1 MKFAHIAD
9 VHLGFEQ
16 YRLPYRA
23 DEFAE
28 AFRRAIE
35 IAVKERV
42 DFILIAGDLFHS
54 SRPSPETL
62 KQAMEILSLPKERG
76 IPVFAIE
83 GNHDRTQRR
92 VSAYHLLEKLD
103 LLYLVGLREERVE
116 SEHQTSEKTERGWLV
131 KGVFEKGGKSVEI
144 HGMKYM
150 SAAWLEKNPPR
161 EIFRPE
167 GDSILML
174 HQGIRELVE
183 EMMGKL
189 PESQRDYYE
198 LRLGD
203 LPKGYL
209 YYALGHIHRAFLTSY
224 DIGKLAYPGSLQ
236 RWDFGDYEIRYRWD
250 GRAFK
255 PIAGNPKGFYIV
267 EDWEPRFVELKVR
280 PFVDINIKADEET
293 AKRELKRLST
303 KIPEEA
309 FVRLD
314 IRWERPYDVSKLTE
328 LIKARYIY
336 VRTRFERKLTGRTP
350 SGEVPK
356 PEEYFLPVE
365 LKAIELTGE
374 KNIESI
380 DDVVKLFLGEGWDER
395 LPKKAEKPEM
405 KEDSPVK
412 KEDANL
418 KKEKKDKTPKK
429 DVEKKRPK
437 SSEKSSE
444 RKVIKRP
451 SKGSNLLDW
460 LGGGR

>member
-35 IAVKERV
+35 IAVEKKV

-62 KQAMEILSLPKERG
+62 KQAMEMLSLPKEKG
-76 IPVFAIE
+76 IPVFGIE

-92 VSAYHLLEKLD
+92 VSAYHLLEKLG
-103 LLYLVGLREERVE
+103 LLYLIGLREEKVE

-131 KGVFEKGGKSVEI
+131 KGVFEKGNKSVEI

-150 SAAWLEKNPPR
+150 SAAWLEKNPPK

-174 HQGIRELVE
+174 HQGVRELVE

-236 RWDFGDYEIRYRWD
+236 RWDFGDYELRYRWD
-250 GRAFK
+250 GNTFK
-255 PIAGNPKGFYIV
+255 PTAGNPKGFYIV
-267 EDWEPRFVELKVR
+267 EDWEPRFIELKVR
-280 PFVDINIKADEET
+280 PFIDINIKADEET

-314 IRWERPYDVSKLTE
+314 IRWEKPYDVSKLTE
-328 LIKARYIY
+328 LIKARYVY

-350 SGEVPK
+350 TGEVPK
-356 PEEYFLPVE
+356 PEEYFIPVE
-365 LKAIELTGE
+365 LKAINLTGE
-374 KNIESI
+374 KAIESI
-380 DDVVKLFLGEGWDER
+380 EEVVELFLGEGWDEK
-395 LPKKAEKPEM
+395 LPKKSEEPER
-405 KEDSPVK
+405 
-412 KEDANL
+412 KEDAPA
-418 KKEKKDKTPKK
+418 KKEGSPGKEKGPKTQGKEQR
-429 DVEKKRPK
+429 EKKERK
-437 SSEKSSE
+437 DSEK
-444 RKVIKRP
+444 KVIKRP

>member
-35 IAVKERV
+35 IAVEEKV

-62 KQAMEILSLPKERG
+62 KQAMEILSLPKEKG
-76 IPVFAIE
+76 IPVFGIE
-83 GNHDRTQRR
+83 GNHDRTQRK
-92 VSAYHLLEKLD
+92 VSAYHLLEKLG

-131 KGVFEKGGKSVEI
+131 KGVFEKGQKSIEI

-150 SAAWLEKNPPR
+150 SAAWLEKNLPK

-174 HQGIRELVE
+174 HQGVRELVE

-236 RWDFGDYEIRYRWD
+236 RWDFGDYELRYRWD
-250 GRAFK
+250 GNAFK
-255 PIAGNPKGFYIV
+255 PTAGNPKGFYIV

-280 PFVDINIKADEET
+280 PFIDINIKADEET

-314 IRWERPYDVSKLTE
+314 VRWERPYDVSKLTE
-328 LIKARYIY
+328 LIEARYVY

-356 PEEYFLPVE
+356 PEEYFIPVE
-365 LKAIELTGE
+365 LKAINLTGE
-374 KNIESI
+374 RTIESI
-380 DDVVKLFLGEGWDER
+380 DEAVELFLGEGWDEK
-395 LPKKAEKPEM
+395 LPKKSEEPER
-405 KEDSPVK
+405 
-412 KEDANL
+412 KEDAPAR
-418 KKEKKDKTPKK
+418 KEEVRPEKEKTNKAQEKEHKD
-429 DVEKKRPK
+429 
-437 SSEKSSE
+437 SEK
-444 RKVIKRP
+444 KVIKKP

>member
-23 DEFAE
+23 EEFAK
-28 AFRRAIE
+28 AFREAIE
-35 IAVKERV
+35 KSVAEKV

-62 KQAMEILSLPKERG
+62 KQAMDILSLTKEKK

-92 VSAYHLLEKLD
+92 VSAYHLLEELG
-103 LLYLVGLREERVE
+103 LLSLIGIRSERIETDYL
-116 SEHQTSEKTERGWLV
+116 TSERTERGWLV
-131 KGVFEKGGKSVEI
+131 KGIFEKGGKTVEI

-150 SAAWLEKNPPR
+150 SAAWLEKNPLKD
-161 EIFRPE
+161 IFHPE

-174 HQGIRELVE
+174 HQGVRELVE
-183 EMMGKL
+183 EMTGKL

-198 LRLGD
+198 VKLGD

-250 GRAFK
+250 GRTFR
-255 PIAGNPKGFYIV
+255 PITGSQKGFYIV
-267 EDWEPRFVELKVR
+267 EDWEPKFVELEVR
-280 PFVDINIKADEET
+280 PFVDVSISADEET
-293 AKRELKRLST
+293 AARELKRLSV

-314 IRWERPYDVSKLTE
+314 IRWERPYDVSKLTG
-328 LIKARYIY
+328 LIKARYVY
-336 VRTRFERKLTGRTP
+336 VRTRFERKLGGRTP

-365 LKAIELTGE
+365 LKAITLTGE
-374 KNIESI
+374 RSVENIE
-380 DDVVKLFLGEGWDER
+380 DVVSLFLGSEWDEKR
-395 LPKKAEKPEM
+395 IKQKEPEKKPAESGENDLKIDGEKEARAEK
-405 KEDSPVK
+405 S
-412 KEDANL
+412 
-418 KKEKKDKTPKK
+418 EKPATEEKKTPK
-429 DVEKKRPK
+429 RL
-437 SSEKSSE
+437 
-444 RKVIKRP
+444 
-451 SKGSNLLDW
+451 SKGSNLLAW